1 MDEFVVL
8 LVDDETDYLEAL
20 MRRLKKRKVN
30 VTGVDNGSEALRFL
44 KAIPVDVVVLDVRM
58 PEMDGIQVLRQIKK
72 FNPLVEVIM
81 LTGHAN
87 LEVAVEGMRLGA
99 FDYLIKPAPI
109 EELLYKIE
117 DAYKTKTI
125 QEKKIA
131 HLEGE
136 KSQRPLDN
144 EVV

>member
-1 MDEFVVL
+1 MDECVVL
-8 LVDDETDYLEAL
+8 LVDDEVDYLEAL

-30 VTGVDNGSEALRFL
+30 VTGVNSGSEALRFL

-72 FNPLVEVIM
+72 LNPSVEVIM

-99 FDYLIKPAPI
+99 FDYLIKPSPI
-109 EELLYKIE
+109 EELIYKIE
-117 DAYKTKTI
+117 DAYK
-125 QEKKIA
+125 A
-131 HLEGE
+131 
-136 KSQRPLDN
+136 KSIRQL
-144 EVV
+144 

>member
-1 MDEFVVL
+1 VNEVVVL

-30 VTGVDNGSEALRFL
+30 VTGFDNGSEALRFL

-58 PEMDGIQVLRQIKK
+58 PEMDGIQVLRQIKA
-72 FNPLVEVIM
+72 FDPLVEVIM

-99 FDYLIKPAPI
+99 FDYLIKPAPL

-117 DAYKTKTI
+117 DAYKAKSI
-125 QEKKIA
+125 QQRKISE
-131 HLEGE
+131 LEAGIE
-136 KSQRPLDN
+136 
-144 EVV
+144 